1 MNKFKK
7 IIADIERLNGL
18 DSKSIPEKFM
28 KFDEEFGEFATET
41 IKLLGFTYKPFDEE
55 HFIEEAADAL
65 QTILSIQLSACRLK
79 GIDFERVLD
88 MILEKDKKWE
98 AKMTEYTRDNWR
110 ALKDKNSEWYPVGRC
125 IKCGTET
132 EFMLCEECQRNQIS
146 QG

>member
-7 IIADIERLNGL
+7 IIDDIERLNGL

-55 HFIEEAADAL
+55 HFIEEAADSL
-65 QTILSIQLSACRLK
+65 QSLLSIQLAACRMK
-79 GIDFERVLD
+79 GIDFEKVLD
-88 MILEKDKKWE
+88 MILVKDQKWE
-98 AKMTEYTRDNWR
+98 AKIPEYTRNN
-110 ALKDKNSEWYPVGRC
+110 KC
-125 IKCGTET
+125 IKCGQPSPHYV
-132 EFMLCEECQRNQIS
+132 CNECHIEQLS